1 MLRWIAIVFLSVG
14 IFSVGLWG
22 YKEHEE
28 KNAILIQAENTY
40 QRAFHELSYHMD
52 LLYDKIGISLAMNS
66 NEQLS
71 PQLVEVWR
79 LTSEAHG
86 NVSQLPLSLLP
97 FSRTEEFLSEIGDF
111 TYQTAVRDL
120 EKTPLTEEEQATLN
134 ELYDQAKEIK
144 EELRE
149 VQYLTL
155 KDNLRWMDVQLALA
169 TEDEPLDNTIIDGFK
184 TVEKKV
190 EGYAEGYTDS
200 PIFSDTKEKSKY
212 QQIKGELI
220 DEQSALKKAKDIF
233 NAPNN
238 HDLSIH
244 ESGEG
249 ADTPIYSISYDNE
262 NTFAYMDISKHGGNP
277 LSLLIERPMK
287 EKELSL
293 NKGLEKA
300 KEYLENFGY
309 ESMKVFQ
316 SSEYDHI
323 GVYSF
328 AYEEND
334 MMIYPDSV
342 EVKVAL
348 DNGDVLGFAAQ
359 NYLMN
364 HHDRKV
370 KEADITIE
378 EAKESINKNIK
389 IQKEGLAI
397 IDNDLD
403 EEILVYEF
411 FGLYKDE
418 TYRIYIDAMNGKEEK
433 VERLTGT
440 EIDYSQLF

>member
-1 MLRWIAIVFLSVG
+1 MKQQKKQSWMQLMVGTLLVMQNITLTRILLHLLGYGRGHKLKKSENIFSVNNIRKGSLTMLRWIAIVFLSVG

-200 PIFSDTKEKSKY
+200 PIFSDT
-212 QQIKGELI
+212 
-220 DEQSALKKAKDIF
+220 
-233 NAPNN
+233 
-238 HDLSIH
+238 
-244 ESGEG
+244 
-249 ADTPIYSISYDNE
+249 
-262 NTFAYMDISKHGGNP
+262 
-277 LSLLIERPMK
+277 
-287 EKELSL
+287 
-293 NKGLEKA
+293 
-300 KEYLENFGY
+300 
-309 ESMKVFQ
+309 
-316 SSEYDHI
+316 
-323 GVYSF
+323 
-328 AYEEND
+328 
-334 MMIYPDSV
+334 
-342 EVKVAL
+342 
-348 DNGDVLGFAAQ
+348 
-359 NYLMN
+359 
-364 HHDRKV
+364 
-370 KEADITIE
+370 
-378 EAKESINKNIK
+378 
-389 IQKEGLAI
+389 
-397 IDNDLD
+397 
-403 EEILVYEF
+403 
-411 FGLYKDE
+411 
-418 TYRIYIDAMNGKEEK
+418 
-433 VERLTGT
+433 
-440 EIDYSQLF
+440 